1 MIPHLKRNIAINDI
15 DLLNKK
21 KRLISSS
28 KSSSNGGGSGGGGGG
43 RKNRNTASSATAEPI
58 AERKINFVQV
68 APLQWGE
75 PIQLQDLPP
84 WCLTPQPVNQEE
96 VFIQAAVSNSNND
109 SGANVIVSSQSN
121 PPLNSEKD
129 HKVDPLETLSNNSQQ
144 QQLLHDNRIYFSLV
158 LCADLAYNEEV
169 VEDLLDTLIKVTSPN
184 TLVLFSMELRTAPV
198 LEDLL
203 VKLLRSG
210 FTMTRISRDCFHP
223 DYNVKSVIV
232 YALRRKDYSSLV
244 TEGADTAAMKQ
255 GLIEFEEG
263 FLRVSPP
270 P

>member
-1 MIPHLKRNIAINDI
+1 MVV
-15 DLLNKK
+15 
-21 KRLISSS
+21 
-28 KSSSNGGGSGGGGGG
+28 GSGGG
-43 RKNRNTASSATAEPI
+43 RKNRNTPSSATAEPI
-58 AERKINFVQV
+58 AESTTNFVQV

-84 WCLTPQPVNQEE
+84 WCLTPQQVNQEE
-96 VFIQAAVSNSNND
+96 VFIQPAAPKEASSLSSSNNNN
-109 SGANVIVSSQSN
+109 SSANGMSSQPN
-121 PPLNSEKD
+121 PPLHSEKD
-129 HKVDPLETLSNNSQQ
+129 HKVDPLETLPNNSQQ

-270 P
+270 